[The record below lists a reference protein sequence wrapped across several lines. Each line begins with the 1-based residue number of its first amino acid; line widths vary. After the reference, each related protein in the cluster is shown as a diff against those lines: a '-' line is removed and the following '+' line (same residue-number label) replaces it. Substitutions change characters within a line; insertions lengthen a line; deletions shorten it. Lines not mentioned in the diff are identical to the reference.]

1 MSNSIEAIIKSR
13 LDAVRHE
20 METEKL
26 DAFIVPRADEY
37 LGEYVPLH
45 NERLKYISGFSGSA
59 GMLILLKDRAA
70 IFVDGRYTIQVQQ
83 QVPDKLFEYHHL
95 IEDPPIA
102 WLGRTLGENARVGI
116 DSRLHTYAFYQ
127 STLATLTNLD
137 IKLIE
142 VAQNPIDK
150 HWQDRP
156 LPEPQ
161 LAMLLGEEFTGENST
176 DKRQRIGAIIE
187 SEGGDVALITQL
199 DSIAW
204 LLNIRGADVPR
215 LPVVLGFATLNKN
228 GEMTFYTDP
237 RKIPNDLYQ
246 HVGEGVEICDESKV
260 AEALSSMG
268 KSRLKV
274 LIDENTTN
282 AYSVLRCIDSGCE
295 ILSERDPVLVPKA
308 QKNRIELNG
317 MRNCHVRDGSAVSK
331 YLCWLEAEVAAGRMY
346 DEGELADRLETFRRE
361 LSDIHD
367 LSFDTIS
374 AAGANGALCHYNH
387 QNGTP
392 AMLEVDSLYLVD
404 SGGQYSDGTTDIT
417 RTVAI
422 GNPSEEHRKMFT
434 LVLKGHIALAM
445 AVFPKGTAGVQLDA
459 LARQFLWR
467 EGLDYDHGTGH
478 GVGTFLSVHEGP
490 QRIAKVPIPG
500 AELLPG
506 MVLSNEPGY
515 YKENCYG
522 IRCENLMVINQRQ
535 DGMLEFEVIT
545 FAPFDLRLID
555 KQLLSPEEI
564 HWINQYHQDV
574 FEKLSP
580 LMDGDSL
587 GWLEQATA
595 SI

>member
-1 MSNSIEAIIKSR
+1 MSNSIKAIIKTR
-13 LDAVRHE
+13 LEAVRNE

-37 LGEYVPLH
+37 LGEYVPEH

-59 GMLILLKDRAA
+59 GMVVLLKDRAA
-70 IFVDGRYTIQVQQ
+70 VFVDGRYTIQVQQ
-83 QVPDKLFEYHHL
+83 QVPSDLYEYHHL
-95 IEDPPIA
+95 IEDPPIS
-102 WLGRTLGENARVGI
+102 WLGRTLGKNARVGI

-127 STLATLTNLD
+127 STLAALSALD
-137 IKLIE
+137 IQLVE
-142 VAQNPIDK
+142 VSENPIDK
-150 HWQDRP
+150 HWQDRAI
-156 LPEPQ
+156 PEPQ
-161 LAMLLGEEFTGENST
+161 LAMLLEQEFTGESSAS
-176 DKRQRIGAIIE
+176 KRQRIGAIIE
-187 SEGGDVALITQL
+187 AEGGNIALITQL

-215 LPVVLGFATLNKN
+215 LPVILGFATLSKS

-246 HVGEGVEICDESKV
+246 HVGEGVSIQDESLV
-260 AEALSSMG
+260 ADAFSSLG
-268 KSRLKV
+268 ESNQVV

-295 ILSERDPVLVPKA
+295 ILKERDPVLVPKA
-308 QKNRIELNG
+308 QKNRTELNG

-331 YLCWLEAEVAAGRMY
+331 YLCWLETEVAAGRLY
-346 DEGELADRLETFRRE
+346 DEGELADRLEVYRRE
-361 LSDIHD
+361 LSGIHD

-392 AMLEVDSLYLVD
+392 SMLVLDSLYLVD

-417 RTVAI
+417 RTVVI
-422 GNPSEEHRKMFT
+422 GQPCDEHKKMFT
-434 LVLKGHIALAM
+434 LVLKGHIALAR

-459 LARQFLWR
+459 LARQFLWQ

-478 GVGTFLSVHEGP
+478 GVGSFLCVHEGP
-490 QRIAKVPIPG
+490 QRIAKVPSPG

-515 YKENCYG
+515 YKEDCYG
-522 IRCENLMVINQRQ
+522 IRCENLMAINQRQ
-535 DGMLEFEVIT
+535 DGMLEFEIIT

-555 KQLLSPEEI
+555 KQLLSPDET

-580 LMDGDSL
+580 LMEGDSL
-587 GWLEQATA
+587 AWLERSTA
-595 SI
+595 SL